1 MVVSVHFLGLHRKLA
16 RTGEVKVPLSR
27 VTRVNDLL
35 RHLNE
40 QYPELSLNH
49 EDFLV
54 SVNDQMSGPDQILKA
69 NDNIAILPHIGG
81 G

>member
-1 MVVSVHFLGLHRKLA
+1 MVVSVHFLGLHRKIA
-16 RTGEVKVPLSR
+16 KTDEVKVPLSR
-27 VTRVNDLL
+27 ETRVNDLL

-40 QYPELSLNH
+40 RYPDLSLNPV
-49 EDFLV
+49 DFII

-69 NDNIAILPHIGG
+69 DDNIAILPHIGG

>member
-1 MVVSVHFLGLHRKLA
+1 MVVSVHLLGHHRKLA
-16 RTGEVKVPLSR
+16 RADKISVRLLRE
-27 VTRVNDLL
+27 TRVNDLL

-49 EDFLV
+49 DDFLV
-54 SVNDQMSGPDQILKA
+54 SVNDRIPGPDQILKA
-69 NDNIAILPHIGG
+69 DDNVAIVPHIGG

>member
-1 MVVSVHFLGLHRKLA
+1 MVVSVHFLGLHRKLTRA
-16 RTGEVKVPLSR
+16 GEVKVPLPGE
-27 VTRVNDLL
+27 TRVDDLL

-40 QYPELSLNH
+40 RYPGLLLNP
-49 EDFLV
+49 EDFIV